1 MAPSARCSAK
11 SSTAPTIKVT
21 APTPEDELAGQVL
34 SFGFPQETDEF
45 GLTRVSVDVG
55 YSHCDKEES
64 YELSRDQVLADLTE
78 LQKDWDAVYEGAGWR
93 KIFDGAPAVGF
104 RSTDGFYAGIANP
117 LFLDPTKRPSP
128 ATIFAC
134 FQAAEWE
141 VEKKKY
147 IDKGC
152 SVDTDESGSHAM
164 YVKFDEEGTLTHFT
178 TKKLPDALE
187 VSVTYIIVS
196 HDEACGYAFHGLLPR
211 LLTGTSFF
219 GMPTFIYMHIQAKKT
234 VHALRFD
241 CVGVAEELVKLPLC
255 LRDFLRHNSDIGRK
269 MVADRVVTA
278 PFFERA
284 SAACVGEVDLSLHKL
299 IKKAQKKGS
308 SADDNSTVG
317 ALMRM
322 GPFMKKEQNRNL
334 LQQTLQYAFSDNPAC
349 PGDHVVPIDSQDA
362 HGVGIIAASL
372 LMQLLEGGDVEK
384 AKEGAMEELRRREL
398 HDAIEEAERAA
409 KRVAELRRR
418 YFAEQARE
426 ARANAPE
433 RPYTPRGQQP
443 RSSKKKGGRGRGD
456 AASAMGSEVHRM
468 QRPIRAAR
476 FDLKQQLEHAEAV
489 ERKAKARLAAA
500 KKVEADASKEMAAR
514 THVVPA
520 PATVADFVAH
530 AA

>member
-1 MAPSARCSAK
+1 MAPSARRSAK
-11 SSTAPTIKVT
+11 SST

-45 GLTRVSVDVG
+45 GFTRVSVDVG
-55 YSHCDKEES
+55 YSHCDKKES

-78 LQKDWDAVYEGAGWR
+78 LQKDWDAIYEREGWSN
-93 KIFDGAPAVGF
+93 IFDGKPAVAF
-104 RSTDGFYAGIANP
+104 RSTDGFYAGIADP

-134 FQAAEWE
+134 FQAADWE

-187 VSVTYIIVS
+187 VSVTYILVS
-196 HDEACGYAFHGLLPR
+196 HDEACGYAFHSLLPR

-234 VHALRFD
+234 MSAVRFD
-241 CVGVAEELVKLPLC
+241 CVRVAEELVNLPLC

-269 MVADRVVTA
+269 MVGDRVVTA

-284 SAACVGEVDLSLHKL
+284 SAACVREVDLSLHKL

-308 SADDNSTVG
+308 SVDDPSTVG

-334 LQQTLQYAFSDNPAC
+334 LQQTLQYSFSDNPAC
-349 PGDHVVPIDSQDA
+349 PGDHVVPIDPEDA
-362 HGVGIIAASL
+362 HGVAIIAASL
-372 LMQLLEGGDVEK
+372 LMLQFLEGSNAEK
-384 AKEGAMEELRRREL
+384 AKEVAMEKLRRREL
-398 HDAIEEAERAA
+398 HDALEEAERAE

-418 YFAEQARE
+418 YFAEQGRE

-433 RPYTPRGQQP
+433 KPYTARGQQP

-456 AASAMGSEVHRM
+456 AVSAMVSEVHRM

-476 FDLKQQLEHAEAV
+476 FDLKQQFEHAEAV

-520 PATVADFVAH
+520 AATVADVIAH